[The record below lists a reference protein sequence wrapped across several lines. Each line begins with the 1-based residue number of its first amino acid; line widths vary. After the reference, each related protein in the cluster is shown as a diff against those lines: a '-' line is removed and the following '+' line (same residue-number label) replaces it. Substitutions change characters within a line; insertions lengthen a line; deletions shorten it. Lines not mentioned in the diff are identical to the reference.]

1 MDGKQVTTN
10 LQLLNIGLEE
20 FVEHSYYE
28 EWGSQ
33 RFPTDPLGAPLSPF
47 HPWNKLTK
55 PKPSPQS

>member
-1 MDGKQVTTN
+1 
-10 LQLLNIGLEE
+10 LEE